1 MENEENYDKPLLD
14 TAVFTFLQESNTNGT
29 TGKSNE
35 DEKLTITME
44 SGSGGLD
51 EDGGFYV
58 LRTETGWSINNST
71 DLNDLFDQIKNIKHD
86 KE

>member
-1 MENEENYDKPLLD
+1 MEDIEIKPLLD
-14 TAVFTFLQESNTNGT
+14 TAIFTFLQETNTNGT

-44 SGSGGLD
+44 SGCGGLD

-58 LRTETGWSINNST
+58 LRTEGWSINEPE
-71 DLNDLFDQIKNIKHD
+71 DLLELFEQMKNIKY
-86 KE
+86 K